1 MENKSLLVYAYL
13 GDAVYELLTREY
25 LCFKTGAK
33 AKVNDLKNES
43 LSFVSATSQATILK
57 KLLDLDFFN
66 EQELDLLRRGRNVK
80 TNSKP
85 KYCSIITYKYATS
98 LEVLF
103 GFLKA
108 KGKLERLEEIF
119 TKIIEISEEWDL
131 C

>member
-57 KLLDLDFFN
+57 SCLTLIFLM
-66 EQELDLLRRGRNVK
+66 
-80 TNSKP
+80 SKN
-85 KYCSIITYKYATS
+85 
-98 LEVLF
+98 L
-103 GFLKA
+103 
-108 KGKLERLEEIF
+108 IF
-119 TKIIEISEEWDL
+119 
-131 C
+131 

>member
-25 LCFKTGAK
+25 LCFKTSAK
-33 AKVNDLKNES
+33 AKVNDLKKES

-57 KLLDLDFFN
+57 RLLDLDFFN

-119 TKIIEISEEWDL
+119 AKIIEISEE
-131 C
+131 

>member
-25 LCFKTGAK
+25 LCFKTSAK
-33 AKVNDLKNES
+33 AKVNDLKKES

-57 KLLDLDFFN
+57 RLLDLDFFN

-108 KGKLERLEEIF
+108 MGKVERLEEIF
-119 TKIIEISEEWDL
+119 AKIIEISEE
-131 C
+131 

>member
-1 MENKSLLVYAYL
+1 M
-13 GDAVYELLTREY
+13 
-25 LCFKTGAK
+25 
-33 AKVNDLKNES
+33 
-43 LSFVSATSQATILK
+43 
-57 KLLDLDFFN
+57 LDLDFFN

-108 KGKLERLEEIF
+108 MGKVERLEEIF
-119 TKIIEISEEWDL
+119 AKIIEISEE
-131 C
+131 

>member
-85 KYCSIITYKYATS
+85 KYCSIITYKYATG
-98 LEVLF
+98 LEALLGYLEF
-103 GFLKA
+103 NGNFDRIDEIMNFILE
-108 KGKLERLEEIF
+108 GKL
-119 TKIIEISEEWDL
+119 

>member
-85 KYCSIITYKYATS
+85 TNPNNIWN
-98 LEVLF
+98 
-103 GFLKA
+103 GFNKKTA
-108 KGKLERLEEIF
+108 F
-119 TKIIEISEEWDL
+119 QSSSSAN
-131 C
+131 